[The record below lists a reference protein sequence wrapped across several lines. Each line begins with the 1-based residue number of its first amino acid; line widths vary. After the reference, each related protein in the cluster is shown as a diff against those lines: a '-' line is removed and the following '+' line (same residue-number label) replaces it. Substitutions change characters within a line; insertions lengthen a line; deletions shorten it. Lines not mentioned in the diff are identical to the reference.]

1 MRSQRTGARRGGRAA
16 AVAALAVLLACGRTE
31 LTEPGDEGDFPA
43 ADAGGVSPGADAGRA
58 DAGGGDAGGGDG
70 GPGDAG
76 AFDGGA
82 VDAGAPDA
90 GEPDGGAPDGG
101 DADAGTVDAGVADAG
116 PPDAGVPT
124 CPVAMGDSVQAL
136 LGVTADN
143 NRAVWL
149 NGAVVEQTANE
160 WFTAT
165 THRVALWRHPAREN
179 VIAVRATNLTSQGGL
194 DRGLLL
200 SVTLGASVVA
210 TDARWRQRGVLDG
223 GWPETNPAWLQPG
236 FDDSAWGASVEQ
248 AANGSPPWGF
258 VTQVS
263 ANARWIWPYSSL
275 TFFKGQYEPVLFRR
289 SIYVMLDGGLADA
302 PGACP

>member
-1 MRSQRTGARRGGRAA
+1 M
-16 AVAALAVLLACGRTE
+16 VASLVALLGCGRTE
-31 LTEPGDEGDFPA
+31 LTEPGDEGEPWRE
-43 ADAGGVSPGADAGRA
+43 DAGGGSVGADAGR
-58 DAGGGDAGGGDG
+58 
-70 GPGDAG
+70 DAG
-76 AFDGGA
+76 AADGGEVDA
-82 VDAGAPDA
+82 GEADGGDVDAGEVDGGEVDGGEVDGGEVDAGHGDAGAPDA
-90 GEPDGGAPDGG
+90 GPRDAGAP
-101 DADAGTVDAGVADAG
+101 A
-116 PPDAGVPT
+116 
-124 CPVAMGDSVQAL
+124 CPVGMSETVQAR

-149 NGAVVEQTANE
+149 NGVNVEQTANE

-165 THRVALWRHPAREN
+165 THVVPLWRHPSREN

-200 SVTLGASVVA
+200 SLTLNLSVVA

-236 FDDSAWGASVEQ
+236 FDDSAWGPSVEQ

-258 VTQVS
+258 VNQVS
-263 ANARWIWPYSSL
+263 ANARWIWPYSSV

-289 SIYVMLDGGLADA
+289 SVYVMLDGGLADA